1 MRKFLAAV
9 ALVALLAPS
18 PANAWWE
25 KGHRLVGQIAW
36 DHLTPVARQN
46 VRAILGVET
55 MADVASWADVY
66 RPLVAQTTGWH
77 FVDIPGDKQTYQR
90 DRDCPTQPGVK
101 LGSYNDKWRDCATD
115 RILFFE
121 SRIAD
126 PKVDPIERAE
136 SLEFL
141 IHVVGDI
148 HQPLHATGVE
158 QGGNFIDVTAFGSPA
173 CSTSGKCNLH
183 NIWDGHLIEHRNLH
197 DPEYLDMLEAEIK
210 SKQLAAGSLDPVVWT
225 NESKVI
231 ADAIMVPKGADIDE
245 AYYQKNIVVINHQ
258 LELAGLRLAAVL
270 NGTFTAPPTP
280 FKPAPIDPKDV
291 FHERQEQ

>member
-9 ALVALLAPS
+9 TLVALLAPLS
-18 PANAWWE
+18 ANAWWE
-25 KGHRLVGQIAW
+25 KGHRLVADVAW

-46 VRAILGVET
+46 VTSLLGTET

-77 FVDIPGDKQTYQR
+77 FVDMPADKTTYDR

-101 LGSYNDKWRDCATD
+101 AGSYNDKWRDCATD

-126 PKVDPIERAE
+126 PKVDPSERAE
-136 SLEFL
+136 SLKFL
-141 IHVVGDI
+141 IHFVGDI

-158 QGGNFIDVTAFGSPA
+158 QGGNTIPVTAFGSPS

-183 NIWDGHLIEHRNLH
+183 NIWDGHLIEHRNLR
-197 DPEYLDMLEAEIK
+197 DPQYIEMLEAEIK
-210 SKQLAAGSLDPVVWT
+210 ANKVTVGSLNPADWT
-225 NESKVI
+225 NESKAI
-231 ADAIMVPKGADIDE
+231 ADAVIVPKGADIDD
-245 AYYQKNIVVINHQ
+245 AYYQRNIVVIDRQ

-270 NGTFTAPPTP
+270 NDVFKTPPVPFT
-280 FKPAPIDPKDV
+280 PATIDPAN
-291 FHERQEQ
+291 Q